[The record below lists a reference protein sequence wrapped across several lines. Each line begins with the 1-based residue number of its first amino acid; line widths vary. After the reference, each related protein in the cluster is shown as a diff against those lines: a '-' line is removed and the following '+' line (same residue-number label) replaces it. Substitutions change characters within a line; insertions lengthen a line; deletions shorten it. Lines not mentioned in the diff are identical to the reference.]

1 MGGKVNLFRSLVLL
15 TIFGL
20 IETSCVGSVRGV
32 ALTSEPNRS
41 SPVTPRPAASTAYT
55 APLTLT
61 VFAAAS
67 LTGAFQE
74 IGANFES
81 ANPGVQVS
89 FNFAGSQILRT
100 QLEQGALAD
109 VFASADH
116 KNMDALVADHLVES
130 GSIQDFL
137 TNSLTVI
144 LPSGNP
150 GNVHRLADLAR
161 PGLKLVL
168 ADESVPAGNY
178 ARQALAKMSKV
189 ASNGADFSARV
200 LANVV
205 SNETDVKQVVAKVE
219 LGEADAGIVYA
230 SDAVAAPELKTITI
244 PENINVVA
252 SYPIAVLIDAPDPN
266 LAKAFVNY
274 VTSPNGQAIL
284 TKWGFS
290 PTDQ

>member
-1 MGGKVNLFRSLVLL
+1 MGRKVKPFRLLALL
-15 TIFGL
+15 TIMGL
-20 IETSCVGSVRGV
+20 IGTGCVESGREVR
-32 ALTSEPNRS
+32 LTGEAEGLST
-41 SPVTPRPAASTAYT
+41 VTPKPIGSPPNTG
-55 APLTLT
+55 PLTLT

-109 VFASADH
+109 VFASADD
-116 KNMDALVADHLVES
+116 KNMGPLVADHLVEFD
-130 GSIQDFL
+130 SIQEFL
-137 TNSLTVI
+137 TNSLIVI
-144 LPSGNP
+144 LPPGNP
-150 GNVHRLADLAR
+150 GEVSTLADLAR

-178 ARQALAKMSKV
+178 ARQALAKMSKE
-189 ASNGADFSARV
+189 ASFGADFSARV

-205 SNETDVKQVVAKVE
+205 SNETDVKQVVAKIE
-219 LGEADAGIVYA
+219 LGEADAGMVYA

-244 PENINVVA
+244 PININVVA
-252 SYPIAVLIDAPDPN
+252 SYPIAVLINAPNPR

-274 VTSPNGQAIL
+274 VTSASGQAVL